1 MQQVFLQPPRTSQ
14 GSRKSRA
21 VSVRPQGSLK
31 RNLNENLL
39 SPISTQETNSQ
50 VQVRQISY
58 QEVLKLHGSKLN
70 INLPRTVFIQNTLPI
85 LLANFNHITNKN
97 EVLELKDLQL
107 GLVVRQF
114 VLESLGRGADE

>member
-1 MQQVFLQPPRTSQ
+1 MSRRYNSYSTQRVAVMQQLFLQPPRTSQ

-39 SPISTQETNSQ
+39 SPISTQETNP

-85 LLANFNHITNKN
+85 FLANFNYITNKN
-97 EVLELKDLQL
+97 EVLELKD
-107 GLVVRQF
+107 
-114 VLESLGRGADE
+114 